1 MTGATLGPFEAWL
14 ILRVASKRWRSACSA
29 DDSARRIAA
38 YLDACPKV
46 EKVYYP
52 GLPTHPGH
60 DIAERQMRDFGGMIS
75 LRSRAARPA

>member
-14 ILRVASKRWRSACSA
+14 ILRGLKTLEIRVQRHC
-29 DDSARRIAA
+29 DSARRIAA

-60 DIAERQMRDFGGMIS
+60 DIAERQMRDFGGMK
-75 LRSRAARPA
+75 